1 MMISAYDDFD
11 NARRALRFRAV
22 DYLLKP
28 VSREQLNLILDQCVQ
43 QIETE
48 RQQAEGEKAGAD
60 VLEERLAVLAEDNS
74 SSRIVEKLMRDIRED
89 CARHYTLSQLAEEC
103 HVTESY
109 FSSLFKK
116 VSGKSLMSYL
126 AQVRV
131 EKAQEL
137 IASTEY
143 KLVQIAEAV
152 GYDDYQYFTKVFKK
166 ISGVTPGEYKAG
178 IAREIEDED
187 GTDT

>member
-1 MMISAYDDFD
+1 MPCDGILF
-11 NARRALRFRAV
+11 FQ
-22 DYLLKP
+22 P
-28 VSREQLNLILDQCVQ
+28 VQKGVRKIPHELSGSG
-43 QIETE
+43 
-48 RQQAEGEKAGAD
+48 EGG
-60 VLEERLAVLAEDNS
+60 
-74 SSRIVEKLMRDIRED
+74 
-89 CARHYTLSQLAEEC
+89 
-103 HVTESY
+103 
-109 FSSLFKK
+109 
-116 VSGKSLMSYL
+116 
-126 AQVRV
+126 
-131 EKAQEL
+131 KAQEL